1 MAAIRPL
8 PLSEVDFDWY
18 EDFHLEPIVSE
29 VDNDLYEDFHLV

>member
-1 MAAIRPL
+1 VAAIRPL